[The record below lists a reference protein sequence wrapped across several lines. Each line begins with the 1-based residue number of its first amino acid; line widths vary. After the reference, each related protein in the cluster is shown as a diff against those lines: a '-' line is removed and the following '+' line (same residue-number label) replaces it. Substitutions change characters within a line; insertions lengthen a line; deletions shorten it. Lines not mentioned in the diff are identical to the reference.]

1 MELAIQ
7 TDPLF
12 EQVMVVGEARPFIT
26 ALAVVNEAEWEKFA
40 KEFNVDP
47 SDDRMLMRRDIRM
60 GRAEAFKESCFSL
73 PAVRYSAKYSPVEG
87 TLDR

>member
-26 ALAVVNEAEWEKFA
+26 ALAVVNEAEWENKC
-40 KEFNVDP
+40 ELSSGNQYH
-47 SDDRMLMRRDIRM
+47 
-60 GRAEAFKESCFSL
+60 
-73 PAVRYSAKYSPVEG
+73 VRQ
-87 TLDR
+87 

>member
-47 SDDRMLMRRDIRM
+47 TDERMLSGATSVWPR
-60 GRAEAFKESCFSL
+60 
-73 PAVRYSAKYSPVEG
+73 
-87 TLDR
+87 

>member
-1 MELAIQ
+1 
-7 TDPLF
+7 
-12 EQVMVVGEARPFIT
+12 MVVGEARPFIT

-40 KEFNVDP
+40 KNSMWILQTTACSCVATSAWP
-47 SDDRMLMRRDIRM
+47 RWK
-60 GRAEAFKESCFSL
+60 AFKESCFSL